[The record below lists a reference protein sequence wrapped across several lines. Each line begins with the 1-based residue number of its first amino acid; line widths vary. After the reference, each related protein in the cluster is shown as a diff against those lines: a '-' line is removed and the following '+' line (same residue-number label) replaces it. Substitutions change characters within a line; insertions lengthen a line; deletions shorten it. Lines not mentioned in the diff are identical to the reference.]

1 MAAPAL
7 TICFDRPDKT
17 YLGGETVTGQVEVV
31 VADRI
36 DDAELVLDFCCRASS
51 RAQDIRRTIDR
62 EHREIK
68 LFAGAWLPGQYVYPF
83 EIVLPP
89 GPRSYRGRIFD
100 VAWQLEAAVRSSRE
114 DATIEAEL
122 TLLAEQKTMFDGET
136 AGPGNLEHR
145 ETAKNLTGCF
155 SVAVL
160 FTAIGIYLV
169 WKSFA
174 AEPEAAELYGMGGL
188 VITLVGGAAF
198 FLLTYSAL
206 IYRRIKKSEVRL
218 GARSVSPGET
228 IPFTLT
234 FEGNIPFD
242 IDKAVV
248 ILRANEIID
257 FFRSSS
263 NKKYLKECVYE
274 HRRELPLA
282 VKRVRTHVPLQIQG
296 EVVIPPEAPCSI
308 DLMQSGTGMA
318 LAWEIE
324 FTLEMK
330 KWPDWI
336 HFEDIVVRP

>member
-17 YLGGETVTGQVEVV
+17 YLGGENVTGQVKVV

-36 DDAELVLDFCCRASS
+36 EDAELVLDFRCRASS
-51 RAQDIRRTIDR
+51 KAQNIRRTIDR
-62 EHREIK
+62 EQREIK
-68 LFAGAWLPGQYVYPF
+68 LFAGEWLPGQYVYPF
-83 EIVLPP
+83 AIDLPP
-89 GPRSYRGRIFD
+89 GPRTYRGRIFD

-114 DATIEAEL
+114 DAAIASEI
-122 TLLAEQKTMFDGET
+122 TLLAEQKTLFDGET
-136 AGPGNLEHR
+136 GGPVKLEHR

-155 SVAVL
+155 SVAVF

-169 WKSFA
+169 WKSFP

-188 VITLVGGAAF
+188 LITLVGGAAL

-218 GARSVSPGET
+218 GARSAAPGET

-248 ILRANEIID
+248 VLRANEIID

-263 NKKYLKECVYE
+263 NKKYLKEGLYE
-274 HRRELPLA
+274 NRRELPLA

-308 DLMQSGTGMA
+308 DMMQSGKGMA

-330 KWPDWI
+330 KWPDWV